1 VKEND
6 DDIQIAVGQEGYIH
20 TYIHIYIVWGGKET
34 IVVAKICSDQYRNN
48 CK

>member
-20 TYIHIYIVWGGKET
+20 TYVHTYIYIVWEKRDHCGGKNM
-34 IVVAKICSDQYRNN
+34 Q
-48 CK
+48 